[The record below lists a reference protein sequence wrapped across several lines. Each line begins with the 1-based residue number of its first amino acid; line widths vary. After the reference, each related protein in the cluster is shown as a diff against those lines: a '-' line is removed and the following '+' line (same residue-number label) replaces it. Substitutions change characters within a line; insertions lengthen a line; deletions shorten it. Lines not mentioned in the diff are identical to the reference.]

1 MRKYL
6 AIVLSVIFILSFA
19 VTAFAIHETG
29 EPAISK
35 GAQIVLGGKIL
46 VRGWYFDN
54 VNSSALPTSKDTES
68 QAMYSTNANIM
79 IDANVSDNVRGFME
93 LETSNG
99 ASGNPDS
106 GLYYWG
112 SIDTKPAADLFF
124 RQLWIQYTGSGL
136 LGASSGI
143 KAGHMP
149 ITLGEKQFLCNER
162 FGDDAI
168 LLWVDPTKEVH
179 LVLGTTKLVEGNNAI
194 HRDDLDGY
202 VLIAT
207 YMIDKDNT
215 IGLNYTLVHSDALA
229 KTKDIPVGTIG
240 NPTVDKLNFD
250 NLGLHANGKVS
261 GLVYAAE
268 VDFQFGKL
276 DGLTAAADKKFSG
289 YGIFAK
295 LGYMVDPVNLRASF
309 AMGSGDKNTA
319 DDKNKEFQ
327 TLQGPDEIGAT
338 ARLVHYT
345 QIYERTIRTAANE
358 QTLTGTVRTNGIANT
373 TYYNLGM
380 DVNPTKEINLSLDGF
395 IIRATDAWQ
404 ANQSK
409 SVGSEVDFKGTYKF
423 AKNLSYFVEAGVFTP
438 GKFYTTGAAPVNG
451 VGVDK
456 KTVTQAVHGLLL
468 TF

>member
-1 MRKYL
+1 MRKYI
-6 AIVLSVIFILSFA
+6 AIVLGVLFILSF
-19 VTAFAIHETG
+19 TATVFVIYETG

-35 GAQIVLGGKIL
+35 GAQIILGGKIL

-54 VNSSALPTSKDTES
+54 VNSSALPVSTQS

-99 ASGNPDS
+99 AAGNPDS

-112 SIDTKPAADLFF
+112 TIDTKPAADLFF

-136 LGASSGI
+136 LGAPSGI

-179 LVLGTTKLVEGNNAI
+179 LVLGTTKLVEGNNAV
-194 HRDDLDGY
+194 HSDDLDGY

-207 YMIDKDNT
+207 YMINKDNT
-215 IGLNYTLVHSDALA
+215 IGLNYTLVHSDGLSNV
-229 KTKDIPVGTIG
+229 TTGV
-240 NPTVDKLNFD
+240 PTVDKLNFD

-261 GLVYAAE
+261 GLTYAAE

-276 DGLTAAADKKFSG
+276 DGLTAATDKKFSG

-327 TLQGPDEIGAT
+327 TLQGPDAIGAT

-358 QTLTGTVRTNGIANT
+358 QTLTGAARTNGIANT

-409 SVGSEVDFKGTYKF
+409 SVGSEIDFKGMYKF

-438 GKFYTTGAAPVNG
+438 GKFYTTGTVPVNG
-451 VGVDK
+451 GLDK
-456 KTVTQAVHGLLL
+456 KTVTQAVHGLQL

>member
-1 MRKYL
+1 VKKYL
-6 AIVLSVIFILSFA
+6 SIVLSVIFILSFA
-19 VTAFAIHETG
+19 VTAFAVHETG

-35 GAQIVLGGKIL
+35 GAQIILGGKIL

-54 VNSSALPTSKDTES
+54 VNGILPTSTQS

-93 LETSNG
+93 LETS
-99 ASGNPDS
+99 SGDNANS

-112 SIDTKPAADLFF
+112 TGSVSDTKPKADLFF

-136 LGASSGI
+136 LGAPAGI
-143 KAGHMP
+143 KAGHMF

-179 LVLGTTKLVEGNNAI
+179 LVLGTTKLAEGATTV
-194 HRDDLDGY
+194 HSDDLDGY

-207 YMIDKDNT
+207 YMLDKNNT
-215 IGLNYTLVHSDALA
+215 IGLNYTLIHSDGLG
-229 KTKDIPVGTIG
+229 DQ
-240 NPTVDKLNFD
+240 LNFD

-276 DGLTAAADKKFSG
+276 DGIGGAADTKFGG
-289 YGIFAK
+289 YGLFAK

-309 AMGSGDKNTA
+309 AMGSGDSDA
-319 DDKNKEFQ
+319 DNKNKEFQ
-327 TLQGPDEIGAT
+327 TLQGNPDIGPT

-345 QIYERTIRTAANE
+345 QIYERTIKTAANA
-358 QTLTGTVRTNGIANT
+358 QSLTGNTRTTGIANT
-373 TYYNLGM
+373 TYYNLGL

-395 IIRATDAWQ
+395 IIRATKAWQ
-404 ANQSK
+404 ADQSK

-451 VGVDK
+451 SADK

>member
-35 GAQIVLGGKIL
+35 GAQIILGGKIL

-54 VNSSALPTSKDTES
+54 VNSSALPVSTQS
-68 QAMYSTNANIM
+68 QALYSTNANIM

-93 LETSNG
+93 LETSSGGNG
-99 ASGNPDS
+99 NS

-112 SIDTKPAADLFF
+112 ATPYASDTKPAADLFF

-136 LGASSGI
+136 LGAPAGI

-179 LVLGTTKLVEGNNAI
+179 LVLGTTKLTEGTTALGSI
-194 HRDDLDGY
+194 VHSDDLDGY

-207 YMIDKDNT
+207 YMVNKDNT
-215 IGLNYTLVHSDALA
+215 IGLNYTLVHSDGINLGSGA
-229 KTKDIPVGTIG
+229 
-240 NPTVDKLNFD
+240 VDKLNFD

-261 GLVYAAE
+261 GLTYAAE
-268 VDFQFGKL
+268 VDFQFGKV
-276 DGLTAAADKKFSG
+276 DSLTDTKFGG

-295 LGYMVDPVNLRASF
+295 LGYMLDPVNLRGSF
-309 AMGSGDKNTA
+309 AMGSGDNDA
-319 DDKNKEFQ
+319 DNKNKEFQ
-327 TLQGPDEIGAT
+327 TLQGNPDIGAT

-345 QIYERTIRTAANE
+345 QIYERTIRTAANA
-358 QTLTGTVRTNGIANT
+358 QTLTNNTNTRNTGIANT
-373 TYYNLGM
+373 TYYNLGL
-380 DVNPTKEINLSLDGF
+380 DVNPTKEISLSLDGF
-395 IIRATDAWQ
+395 IIRATKAWQ
-404 ANQSK
+404 ADQSK
-409 SVGSEVDFKGTYKF
+409 SVGSEVDFKGTYKI

-438 GKFYTTGAAPVNG
+438 GKFYTTGAAPVNQG
-451 VGVDK
+451 ADK

>member
-1 MRKYL
+1 VRKYL

-35 GAQIVLGGKIL
+35 GAQIILGGKIL

-54 VNSSALPTSKDTES
+54 VSSNLPVSTQS
-68 QAMYSTNANIM
+68 QALYSTNANIM

-93 LETSNG
+93 LETSSGGNG
-99 ASGNPDS
+99 NANS
-106 GLYYWG
+106 GLFYWG
-112 SIDTKPAADLFF
+112 AIDTKPAADLFF
-124 RQLWIQYTGSGL
+124 RQLWIQYTGSGI
-136 LGASSGI
+136 GAPAGI

-179 LVLGTTKLVEGNNAI
+179 LVLGTTKLAEGTTALGSI
-194 HRDDLDGY
+194 AHSDDLDGY
-202 VLIAT
+202 MLIAT
-207 YMIDKDNT
+207 FMVNKDNT
-215 IGLNYTLVHSDALA
+215 IGLNYTLVHSDGLGS
-229 KTKDIPVGTIG
+229 P
-240 NPTVDKLNFD
+240 PTTDKLNFN

-261 GLVYAAE
+261 GLTYAAE

-276 DGLTAAADKKFSG
+276 DGLGGAADTKFGG

-295 LGYMVDPVNLRASF
+295 LGYMVDPVGLRASF
-309 AMGSGDKNTA
+309 AMGSGDSTA
-319 DDKNKEFQ
+319 DNKNKEFQ
-327 TLQGPDEIGAT
+327 TLQGPDAIGAT

-345 QIYERTIRTAANE
+345 QIYERTIRTAANA
-358 QTLTGTVRTNGIANT
+358 QTLTSAVRNNGIANT

-395 IIRATDAWQ
+395 IIRATKAWQ
-404 ANQSK
+404 ADQSK
-409 SVGSEVDFKGTYKF
+409 SVGSEVDFKGTYKL

-438 GKFYTTGAAPVNG
+438 GKFYTTGTGVGTPVNG
-451 VGVDK
+451 GLDK

>member
-6 AIVLSVIFILSFA
+6 AIVLGVLFILSFTA
-19 VTAFAIHETG
+19 TAFAIHETG

-35 GAQIVLGGKIL
+35 GAQIILGGKIL

-54 VNSSALPTSKDTES
+54 ASSSYLPTSTQS
-68 QAMYSTNANIM
+68 QALYSTNANIM

-93 LETSNG
+93 LETS
-99 ASGNPDS
+99 SGDNANS

-112 SIDTKPAADLFF
+112 TGAVSDTKPKADLYF

-136 LGASSGI
+136 LGAPAGI

-179 LVLGTTKLVEGNNAI
+179 LVLGTTKLSEGTTTFGSIA
-194 HRDDLDGY
+194 HSDDLDGY

-207 YMIDKDNT
+207 YMLDKNNT
-215 IGLNYTLVHSDALA
+215 IGLNYTLIHSD
-229 KTKDIPVGTIG
+229 GIG
-240 NPTVDKLNFD
+240 DQLNFD

-276 DGLTAAADKKFSG
+276 DGLGGAADTKFGG
-289 YGIFAK
+289 YGILAK

-309 AMGSGDKNTA
+309 AMGSGDDNTA
-319 DDKNKEFQ
+319 NTKNKEFQ
-327 TLQGPDEIGAT
+327 TLQGPDAIGPT

-345 QIYERTIRTAANE
+345 QIYERTIRTAVAPATTG
-358 QTLTGTVRTNGIANT
+358 QILTTNTRNTGIANT

-380 DVNPTKEINLSLDGF
+380 DVNPTKEISLSLDGF
-395 IIRATDAWQ
+395 IIRATEAWQ
-404 ANQSK
+404 LNQSK
-409 SVGSEVDFKGTYKF
+409 SVGSEVDFKGTYKI

-451 VGVDK
+451 GLDK

>member
-1 MRKYL
+1 MKKYL

-19 VTAFAIHETG
+19 VTAFAADKPEIT
-29 EPAISK
+29 
-35 GAQIVLGGKIL
+35 LGGKIL
-46 VRGWYFDN
+46 IRGWYADN
-54 VNSSALPTSKDTES
+54 VTSFSGIGNILPAPTQSHS
-68 QAMYSTNANIM
+68 MYSTNANIM
-79 IDANVSDNVRGFME
+79 IDAKVMDNVQGFME
-93 LETSNG
+93 LETTTEPSTEPQN
-99 ASGNPDS
+99 ANRTS

-112 SIDTKPAADLFF
+112 SHDQKPPAELLF

-136 LGASSGI
+136 LGAPAGI
-143 KAGHMP
+143 KVGHMLV
-149 ITLGEKQFLCNER
+149 TLGEKQFLNHER

-168 LLWVDPTKEVH
+168 IVWVDATKELH
-179 LVLGTTKLVEGNNAI
+179 LAAVTVKASEGDVLA
-194 HRDDLDGY
+194 HSDDLDVYGI
-202 VLIAT
+202 LGT
-207 YMIDKDNT
+207 YKLDKDNT
-215 IGLNYTLVHSDALA
+215 IGLNYTLIHSD
-229 KTKDIPVGTIG
+229 GIG
-240 NPTVDKLNFD
+240 DQLNFD

-261 GLVYAAE
+261 GLAYAAE
-268 VDFQFGKL
+268 VDFQFGKV
-276 DGLTAAADKKFSG
+276 DGLGAAADTKFGG

-309 AMGSGDKNTA
+309 AMGSGDNKS

-327 TLQGPDEIGAT
+327 VTVGSDTSGPT

-345 QIYERTIRTAANE
+345 QIYERTIRTAANA
-358 QTLTGTVRTNGIANT
+358 QTLTGNTRTTGIANT

-395 IIRATDAWQ
+395 IIRATKAW
-404 ANQSK
+404 AVDQSK

-438 GKFYTTGAAPVNG
+438 GKFYTTGTGTGAPVNG